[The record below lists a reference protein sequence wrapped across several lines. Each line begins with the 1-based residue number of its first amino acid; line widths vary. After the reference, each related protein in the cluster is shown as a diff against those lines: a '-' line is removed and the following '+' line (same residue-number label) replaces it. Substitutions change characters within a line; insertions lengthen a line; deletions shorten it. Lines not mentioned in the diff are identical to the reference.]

1 MPRTARHA
9 VAFSTL
15 GNAVAPVAAL
25 ATAPVLAHA
34 LQAEGRGLVAAATAP
49 LLLAVA
55 LGSLGLPAAL
65 NHWIA
70 RHPGITR
77 PAFVLSA
84 VISAVAGGA
93 LTIGLALLGPTLAGG
108 HETLGRLIL
117 LAALALVPNLL
128 AALLQSVAAGHHAWR
143 LIAVERL
150 VTQGLR
156 LAVIGGLALAGAL
169 TVEFAVVAI
178 AASPVLG
185 ACCYLGLLRRP
196 RIQTTSTGPTGPTV
210 STGQTAPTGQSAQT
224 LDARLLV
231 SYGGRVWFGALS
243 GILLSRLDQT
253 LMVPLAGAVALG
265 LYAVAVNIAD
275 VPLIVANAVREVS
288 FSDQSASNDP
298 TALARSSRLTTA
310 AVTLASGAIAA
321 AMPLAVPLLFGPD
334 FREAIPVAAVLLLG
348 LVLGSPG
355 SLAGVGLAA
364 VGRPGLRS
372 VSLAIAAVCSAVA
385 LVLLAPVLGALG
397 AALATCLGNVVS
409 AGGNLVLLRRLTGQ
423 PVTAFL
429 GVRRSDVRAI
439 RALVPR

>member
-196 RIQTTSTGPTGPTV
+196 RIRTA
-210 STGQTAPTGQSAQT
+210 STGQTAPTAQSAQT

-298 TALARSSRLTTA
+298 AALARSSRLTTA

-321 AMPLAVPLLFGPD
+321 AMPVAVPLLFGPE

-364 VGRPGLRS
+364 VGRPGVRS

-397 AALATCLGNVVS
+397 AAIATCLGNVVS
-409 AGGNLVLLRRLTGQ
+409 AGGNLVFLRRLTGQ
-423 PVTAFL
+423 PVSAFL

>member
-1 MPRTARHA
+1 MPRTERHA

-15 GNAVAPVAAL
+15 GNAVAPIAAL

-77 PAFVLSA
+77 PAFLLSA
-84 VISAVAGGA
+84 VISAAAGAG
-93 LTIGLALLGPTLAGG
+93 LTVVLALLGPTLAGG

-143 LIAVERL
+143 LIAIERL
-150 VTQGLR
+150 VTQGSR
-156 LAVIGGLALAGAL
+156 LAVIGGLALAGTL

-185 ACCYLGLLRRP
+185 ACCYLGLLRGASN
-196 RIQTTSTGPTGPTV
+196 QTGS
-210 STGQTAPTGQSAQT
+210 SAQSAQA
-224 LDARLLV
+224 LDARVLV

-298 TALARSSRLTTA
+298 AALARSSRLTTA
-310 AVTLASGAIAA
+310 AVTLASISIGL
-321 AMPLAVPLLFGPD
+321 AMPLAVPLLFGAD
-334 FREAIPVAAVLLLG
+334 FREAVPVAAILLLG

-364 VGRPGLRS
+364 AGRPGLRS
-372 VSLAIAAVCSAVA
+372 VSLAVAAVCSAVA

-409 AGGNLVLLRRLTGQ
+409 AGGNLVFLRRLTGQ
-423 PVTAFL
+423 PVSAFFGL
-429 GVRRSDVRAI
+429 RRSDLRAVRALLS
-439 RALVPR
+439 R